1 MTFSIEVE
9 PLVETVPLT
18 TAVVLA
24 SLPLLSAGALVS
36 VESLPPPHPARVK
49 ARTADAAKM
58 LRADFAFLFMI
69 DSSFL
74 WVCFC
79 LLLSTVFSV
88 VGQG

>member
-1 MTFSIEVE
+1 MTFSMEVE

-18 TAVVLA
+18 RAVVLA

-36 VESLPPPHPARVK
+36 VESLPPPHPARVR

-69 DSSFL
+69 PFL
-74 WVCFC
+74 V
-79 LLLSTVFSV
+79 SFSV
-88 VGQG
+88 VFVLCFLRCLV